1 VLAYLTVEILID
13 EVLSGRKTQFYLTTP
28 ALGAPIEERA
38 FAVAGP
44 TVWNCLPSDIRHY
57 VFCRMFF
64 SNKHVLWNMYL
75 SNAVSMPSHI
85 SQCQTAGCHVTYTII
100 LLTNNEE
107 LATVQTVAM
116 GFSSRSFVHQ

>member
-1 VLAYLTVEILID
+1 MEILID

-28 ALGAPIEERA
+28 ALGAPIGERG

-44 TVWNCLPSDIRHY
+44 TVRNCLPSDIRHY
-57 VFCRMFF
+57 VFYRMFL

-75 SNAVSMPSHI
+75 SNAVSIPSHI
-85 SQCQTAGCHVTYTII
+85 PRCPTAGCHVTYAII
-100 LLTNNEE
+100 LLTSCEE

-116 GFSSRSFVHQ
+116 GFSRRSLVH